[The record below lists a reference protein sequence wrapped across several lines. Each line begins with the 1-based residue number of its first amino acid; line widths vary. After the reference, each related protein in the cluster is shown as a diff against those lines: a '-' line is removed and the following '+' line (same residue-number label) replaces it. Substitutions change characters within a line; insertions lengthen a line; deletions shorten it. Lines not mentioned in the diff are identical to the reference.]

1 MNKFDSLYKKLNPEQ
16 KKAVDTIDGPVLV
29 LAGPGTGKTQ
39 VLALRIA
46 NILKK
51 TQMNA
56 YNILC
61 LTFTESAAHEMRE
74 RLTSIIGTSAYDVAI
89 HTFHGFANSVIQ
101 EFPYTFNSILS
112 DDGESELIS
121 YQQID
126 DFSRYKII
134 EELLTKNHWDHLTP
148 LKNNL
153 IHLQQIARH
162 LQDFKRERITPE
174 FLHKQSTTQ
183 MNNLAALL
191 DDTQL
196 TKTKKASIEIEIQKC
211 KRTRELAK
219 LYTHYNR
226 ELKKNARYDYEDMIN
241 WVVDALK
248 NDPELALIYQE
259 KYQYILV
266 DEYQDTNNAQLE
278 LLHQLTTFYKD
289 NPNLFVVGDQNQ
301 SIYRFQGASDY
312 NREQFN
318 TRYPK
323 AYTVTLETNYR
334 SGQGIIDVGSALIH
348 NNQSQ
353 ALQKAFSHSNTDG
366 DVTEYLH
373 THQEAYEVARALKK
387 RIAKN
392 IRPSDCAILVRRNDQ
407 IADFVHALSLE
418 KIPFQVI
425 KGESVLTHP
434 FVKKVLLLAGIIVD
448 PSDPTLFAQLFYMY
462 REHFSLRD
470 ADIIKK
476 ATFKKS
482 KMTGLTPDGKNFLQ
496 KIDDVAMQL
505 SELPLANAFIMI
517 LEKFDI
523 LSNALASN
531 NRLEKVTLLKAL
543 YNNAKEETGTLHQW
557 LTKLRAMCIYNLDIA
572 SEPIVYGQDDAVVIS
587 TVHQAKGREY
597 DTVFL
602 PQLHQNIWSK
612 SNKSIFFIP
621 TLNKDIDEHDVQ
633 IQEERRLLY
642 VGITRAK
649 THLHL
654 SYSKLDKTRAI
665 TPSRYIC
672 ELPDTIPTHH
682 VVEHVENTL
691 TRSAHQLSP
700 LPPVTF
706 SQIESAW
713 IKEIIAKQALSPTGF
728 TTYKNCPKNYLIKN
742 ILRIPQVKSA
752 SQSYGTA
759 IHTAL
764 EHYFIAYQQSRMLP
778 SQTDMIAYFHTAL
791 ENEYQLTNI
800 DRKKFIHDGEMLLRQ
815 YYTDRSAEFIMPIKT
830 EHSFRGVTLSGI
842 PLSGK
847 VDKIEWINPKEKSVR
862 VIDYK
867 TGHAKTR
874 NALLGLT
881 KDNDT
886 DYLYQ
891 LKFYQLLSELDHSF
905 YLKWKI
911 GESTLEFLDS
921 EGKFSRESFAF
932 STKDM
937 DDLKTEIKEVWENIQ
952 NLKFEHN
959 PDARYGCDL
968 CEIFE

>member
-1 MNKFDSLYKKLNPEQ
+1 MNTFDALYTKLNPEQ
-16 KKAVDTIDGPVLV
+16 KKSVDTIDGPVLV

-61 LTFTESAAHEMRE
+61 LTFTESAAHEMRK
-74 RLTSIIGTSAYDVAI
+74 RLTSIIGTAAYDVAI

-101 EFPYTFNSILS
+101 EFPYTFNSQL
-112 DDGESELIS
+112 GEEGEGELIA
-121 YQQID
+121 YTQLD
-126 DFSRYKII
+126 DFSRFKII

-162 LQDFKRERITPE
+162 LQEFKRERIAPA
-174 FLHKQSTTQ
+174 FLENKAQEQ
-183 MNNLAALL
+183 IAQCNALL
-191 DDTQL
+191 DDEKI
-196 TKTKKASIEIEIQKC
+196 TKTKKASIDIEIQKC
-211 KRTRELAK
+211 KRTLELCK
-219 LYTHYNR
+219 LYALYNR
-226 ELKKNARYDYEDMIN
+226 ELAQKSRYDYEDMIN
-241 WVVDALK
+241 WVIDALT

-266 DEYQDTNNAQLE
+266 DEFQDTNNAQLE
-278 LLHQLTTFYKD
+278 LIKQLTSFYKD
-289 NPNLFVVGDQNQ
+289 NPNLFVVGDPNQ
-301 SIYRFQGASDY
+301 SIYRFQGASNY
-312 NREQFN
+312 NIEQFRA
-318 TRYPK
+318 RYKK
-323 AYTVTLETNYR
+323 ACAVTLATNYR
-334 SGQGIIDVGSALIH
+334 SGQGIIDAGCTLIH
-348 NNQSQ
+348 NNQTQ
-353 ALQKAFSHSNTDG
+353 AVQKAHTKRDTQTDMS
-366 DVTEYLH
+366 VYLH
-373 THQEAYEVARALKK
+373 AHQEAYAIARALKA
-387 RIAKN
+387 RIAQKVK
-392 IRPSDCAILVRRNDQ
+392 PSECAVLVRRNDQ

-434 FVKKVLLLAGIIVD
+434 FVQKVLLLADIIVD
-448 PSDPTLFAQLFYMY
+448 PSDPFAFAQLFYVY
-462 REHFSLRD
+462 HEHFSLRD

-476 ATFKKS
+476 ATFKRS
-482 KMTGLTPDGKNFLQ
+482 KITDLTIDGKNFLH
-496 KIDDVAMQL
+496 KIDTMATRIH
-505 SELPLANAFIMI
+505 ELPLANAFIMI
-517 LEKFDI
+517 LESFDI
-523 LSNALASN
+523 LKNALRDA

-543 YNNAKEETGTLHQW
+543 YNNAKEETGTLPEW
-557 LTKLRAMCIYNLDIA
+557 LAKLRAMRTYGLDIA

-587 TVHQAKGREY
+587 TVHQAKGKEY

-612 SNKSIFFIP
+612 ANRSIFYIP
-621 TLNKDIDEHDVQ
+621 ALNAENDEHEVQ

-642 VGITRAK
+642 VGMTRAK
-649 THLHL
+649 TQLYL
-654 SYSKLDKTRAI
+654 SCSEFEKERAI
-665 TPSRYIC
+665 TPSRYIF
-672 ELPDTIPTHH
+672 ELPENLTTHKSN
-682 VVEHVENTL
+682 EHVDETM
-691 TRSAHQLSP
+691 TRVAHQLAP

-706 SQIESAW
+706 SDIETAW
-713 IKEIIAKQALSPTGF
+713 IKEIVAQQALSPTAF

-759 IHTAL
+759 IHATL
-764 EHYFIAYQQSRMLP
+764 EHFFIAYQQSGILP
-778 SQTDMIAYFHTAL
+778 PENDMIAYFHTAL
-791 ENEYQLTNI
+791 ENEYQLTAV
-800 DRKKFIHDGEMLLRQ
+800 DRKKFMGEGEKLLRQ
-815 YYTDRSAEFIMPIKT
+815 YYTTRSGEFTMPIHT
-830 EHSFRGVTLSGI
+830 EYSFRDISLNGI

-847 VDKIEWINPKEKSVR
+847 IDKIEWIDPKEKSVR

-874 NALLGLT
+874 NALMGLT

-891 LKFYQLLSELDHSF
+891 LKFYQLLSELDHKF
-905 YLKWKI
+905 YLKWKV
-911 GESTLEFLDS
+911 GESALEFLDS
-921 EGKFSRESFAF
+921 EGKFSRQSFTFNRA
-932 STKDM
+932 DM
-937 DDLKTEIKEVWENIQ
+937 DELKQEIKDTWDNIQ

-959 PDARYGCDL
+959 PDEKYRCEF